1 MYAQLGNVR
10 FDLITYFNGFDEAK
24 SYTFA
29 EHQRI
34 ENKPRLQYTGESL
47 EELNIKLNFHSSFC
61 NPETE
66 IEKLKALADTHQP
79 QPFILGNGKYIGTYI
94 IENIASNLEQSD
106 KQGNII
112 SIQTQI
118 KLREWTGQIKAEI
131 RPKHG
136 LKTR

>member
-10 FDLITYFNGFDEAK
+10 FNLITSFNGFDEAK

-47 EELNIKLNFHSSFC
+47 EALNIKLNFHSGFC

-66 IEKLKALADTHQP
+66 ISKLKTLANTHQP
-79 QPFILGNGKYIGTYI
+79 QPFILGNGKYIGTYVI
-94 IENIASNLEQSD
+94 QEISSTLEQSD

-112 SIQTQI
+112 SITLSI
-118 KLREWTGQIKAEI
+118 KLKEWTGKIQIQSK
-131 RPKHG
+131 PKQG
-136 LKTR
+136 LKLK

>member
-10 FDLITYFNGFDEAK
+10 FDLITSFNGFDEAK

-47 EELNIKLNFHSSFC
+47 EELNIRLNFHSGFC

-66 IEKLKALADTHQP
+66 ISKLKILANTHQA
-79 QPFILGNGKYIGTYI
+79 QPFILGNGKYIGIYI
-94 IENIASNLEQSD
+94 IENISSTLEQSD
-106 KQGNII
+106 KQGNTI

-118 KLREWTGQIKAEI
+118 KLREWTGQLKAETK
-131 RPKHG
+131 PKQG
-136 LKTR
+136 IKTR

>member
-1 MYAQLGNVR
+1 MFAQLGNVR

-24 SYTFA
+24 AYTFA
-29 EHQRI
+29 EHSRI

-61 NPETE
+61 NPEKE
-66 IEKLKALADTHQP
+66 ITKLRTLADTHNP
-79 QPFILGNGKYIGTYI
+79 QPFILGNGKYIGTYVI
-94 IENIASNLEQSD
+94 QEISSTLKQSD
-106 KQGNII
+106 KQGNVI

-118 KLREWTGQIKAEI
+118 KLKEWTGQIKAETK
-131 RPKHG
+131 PKQG

>member
-1 MYAQLGNVR
+1 MYAQLGNIR

-29 EHQRI
+29 EHSRI

-61 NPETE
+61 NPENE
-66 IEKLKALADTHQP
+66 ISKLKTLANTHQL

-94 IENIASNLEQSD
+94 IENIASTLEQSD

-112 SIQTQI
+112 SVQTQI
-118 KLREWTGQIKAEI
+118 KLREWTGQIKAETK
-131 RPKHG
+131 PKQG